1 MTLRNIL
8 ASDDTPQSILYDIK
22 TGYITFKNWETH
34 NVFIDGVKEV
44 KGGIVE
50 IYYTTVDED
59 GDPESTENL
68 TLDTEIPVHVEN
80 SLRYLIK
87 ENFKIK
93 PKIISYINFDLGD
106 YLEDYYLAGRL
117 SVDLYD
123 ILSNLHKHI
132 ALERIELHSKN
143 HNGFVKVSYVFA
155 TSWHWQAIAA
165 LEVLV
170 LNDTP
175 EDMIESV
182 RF

>member
-1 MTLRNIL
+1 
-8 ASDDTPQSILYDIK
+8 
-22 TGYITFKNWETH
+22 
-34 NVFIDGVKEV
+34 
-44 KGGIVE
+44 
-50 IYYTTVDED
+50 
-59 GDPESTENL
+59 
-68 TLDTEIPVHVEN
+68 VHVEN

>member
-50 IYYTTVDED
+50 INYTTVDED

-93 PKIISYINFDLGD
+93 PKIISYINSELEY
-106 YLEDYYLAGRL
+106 YLEGFN
-117 SVDLYD
+117 VDLKD
-123 ILSNLHKHI
+123 IKSNLHKHI
-132 ALERIELHSKN
+132 ALEKIELLSEN
-143 HNGFVKVSYVFA
+143 HNGFAKVAYVFA
-155 TSWHWQAIAA
+155 TSWHFHAISA

-175 EDMIESV
+175 EDIAQSGIV
-182 RF
+182 W

>member
-50 IYYTTVDED
+50 INYTTVDED

-93 PKIISYINFDLGD
+93 PKIISYIKLDL
-106 YLEDYYLAGRL
+106 DYYLGGYL
-117 SVDLYD
+117 KDFVDLDD
-123 ILSNLHKHI
+123 IQLNLHKHI